1 MKDQDMKMSC
11 PKCRVPMT
19 FRTLQNVDDPRRG
32 AVELEVY
39 ECPLCH
45 RFSAEAVAEP
55 ALH

>member
-1 MKDQDMKMSC
+1 MREQPTSMSC

-39 ECPLCH
+39 ECPLCG
-45 RFSAEAVAEP
+45 RFTAEAVAET